1 MYKKILVPTD
11 GSDLSIAAIK
21 GADEFAKPLK
31 ASLILL
37 TVIEPYNYTAIN
49 EYRPESVDEY
59 DERML
64 ALAQDRLTE
73 ARNIVHAAGLE
84 AKTISIKNFSPAD
97 TIVTVSEEER
107 CDCIFMAS
115 HGRKGLQAVLLGSET
130 QKVLAFSKLPVM
142 VYR

>member
-1 MYKKILVPTD
+1 MYKKLLVPID
-11 GSDLSIAAIK
+11 GTDLSLSAVRGAIA
-21 GADEFAKPLK
+21 FAKPLK
-31 ASLILL
+31 ASLVVL
-37 TVIEPYNYTAIN
+37 TVIEPYNYSTIN

-64 ALAQDRLTE
+64 ALAQDWLTE
-73 ARNIVHAAGLE
+73 ARNLIEEAGL
-84 AKTISIKNFSPAD
+84 AVKTLSIKNFSPAD
-97 TIVTVSEEER
+97 SIVAVSEEEK

-115 HGRKGLQAVLLGSET
+115 HGRKGLKAILLGSET